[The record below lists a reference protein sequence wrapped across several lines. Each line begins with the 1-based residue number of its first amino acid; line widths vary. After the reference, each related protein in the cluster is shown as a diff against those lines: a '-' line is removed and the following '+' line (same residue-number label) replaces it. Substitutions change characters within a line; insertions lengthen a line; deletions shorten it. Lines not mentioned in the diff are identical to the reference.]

1 MALSTVLDA
10 CSEVNGPYVDVPWI
24 ASYSPIG
31 TGGYHRFVTP
41 LRFPCVVVVAPKY
54 IPLQKQLSAL
64 PVYGNLLLIE
74 RHALR
79 RRTQIYGEIFYITAL
94 P

>member
-41 LRFPCVVVVAPKY
+41 LRFPCVVVVAPVAPVLVGRRPTL
-54 IPLQKQLSAL
+54 ILRHCASVAL
-64 PVYGNLLLIE
+64 FEPSSVVSD
-74 RHALR
+74 
-79 RRTQIYGEIFYITAL
+79 
-94 P
+94 